1 MIRALCISAAVLVL
15 PAAASAC
22 EATMEEYLKI
32 RDGMTVAQVEQII
45 GCPGEELSSSS
56 MAGFYTVMYMWEG
69 NTMMGNM
76 NAMFQNDAL
85 VSKAQ
90 MGLK

>member
-1 MIRALCISAAVLVL
+1 MMRAILVSLATVVFSSAA
-15 PAAASAC
+15 AAC
-22 EATMEEYLKI
+22 EATMAEYLQI
-32 RDGMTVAQVEQII
+32 REGMTVEQVEEII

-56 MAGFYTVMYMWEG
+56 MAGFYTVMFMWEG
-69 NTMMGNM
+69 NTFLGNM

-90 MGLK
+90 MGLE